1 MFSIQYMQKEKVTS
15 VEAAES
21 TSNKGKR
28 VKSLGFCLMRFGW
41 DLHII
46 ISRSMEKTLK
56 KSGVKAKKGKKE
68 NSLLVQRG

>member
-1 MFSIQYMQKEKVTS
+1 MH
-15 VEAAES
+15 
-21 TSNKGKR
+21 
-28 VKSLGFCLMRFGW
+28 FGW

-56 KSGVKAKKGKKE
+56 NSGVKAKKGKKE